1 MAAPFRP
8 FRTILRGGIGQD
20 GGVSPRDPD
29 PADEPDDDGAGE
41 TDDEA
46 LHWAGDEA
54 RGQAA
59 PRLRGA
65 GAASGPAAADLDEL
79 PEADAPRSPAERAL
93 LAGTIAFGL
102 VYLALS
108 IGWISS
114 AQLLI
119 YPGLDLLG
127 EVMWQ
132 FGEFLAMIAPA
143 LWFAAA
149 FTLTPGGTPRRGTKR
164 MLGLLAGALVLVPW
178 PALLFWIGS
187 TQ

>member
-1 MAAPFRP
+1 M
-8 FRTILRGGIGQD
+8 
-20 GGVSPRDPD
+20 SSRDPD
-29 PADEPDDDGAGE
+29 PADEP
-41 TDDEA
+41 DDEA

-59 PRLRGA
+59 PRLGEPNA
-65 GAASGPAAADLDEL
+65 TSAPAETEADALEE
-79 PEADAPRSPAERAL
+79 PDAPRSPAERVL

-114 AQLLI
+114 AQLLV
-119 YPGLDLLG
+119 YPSLDLLG
-127 EVMWQ
+127 EIMWQ

-149 FTLTPGGTPRRGTKR
+149 FTLTPAGTARRGTKR

-178 PALLFWIGS
+178 PALIFWIGS
-187 TQ
+187 MQ

>member
-1 MAAPFRP
+1 
-8 FRTILRGGIGQD
+8 
-20 GGVSPRDPD
+20 VSPRDVD
-29 PADEPDDDGAGE
+29 PPGDAHLDEPDD
-41 TDDEA
+41 EA
-46 LHWAGDEA
+46 LGWAGDEA

-59 PRLRGA
+59 PRLRDEV
-65 GAASGPAAADLDEL
+65 AASEAPDTDLDEL
-79 PEADAPRSPAERAL
+79 PDADAPRTPGERAL
-93 LAGTIAFGL
+93 LAGTVAFGL

-119 YPGLDLLG
+119 YPSLDLLG
-127 EVMWQ
+127 EIMWQ

-149 FTLTPGGTPRRGTKR
+149 FTLTSESVARRGRKR
-164 MLGLLAGALVLVPW
+164 MLGLLVGALVLVPW

>member
-1 MAAPFRP
+1 
-8 FRTILRGGIGQD
+8 
-20 GGVSPRDPD
+20 VSPRDLEPE
-29 PADEPDDDGAGE
+29 PDEP
-41 TDDEA
+41 DDEA

-59 PRLRGA
+59 PRLRDPDP
-65 GAASGPAAADLDEL
+65 ASASPAIE
-79 PEADAPRSPAERAL
+79 PEAPDETDAPRSPAERGL
-93 LAGTIAFGL
+93 LAGTVVFGL

-114 AQLLI
+114 AQLLV
-119 YPGLDLLG
+119 YPSLDLLG
-127 EVMWQ
+127 EIMWQ

-149 FTLTPGGTPRRGTKR
+149 FTLTPEGTPRRGTKR

-178 PALLFWIGS
+178 PALIFWIGS
-187 TQ
+187 MQ

>member
-1 MAAPFRP
+1 
-8 FRTILRGGIGQD
+8 
-20 GGVSPRDPD
+20 VSPRDLD
-29 PADEPDDDGAGE
+29 PPDDPDLV
-41 TDDEA
+41 DDDA

-59 PRLRGA
+59 PRLRDA
-65 GAASGPAAADLDEL
+65 GTASDAPEPEFDEL
-79 PEADAPRSPAERAL
+79 PDADAPRTPAERAL
-93 LAGTIAFGL
+93 LAGTIVFGL
-102 VYLALS
+102 AYLALS

-119 YPGLDLLG
+119 YPGVDLIG
-127 EVMWQ
+127 EIMWQ
-132 FGEFLAMIAPA
+132 FGEFLGMLAPA

-149 FTLTPGGTPRRGTKR
+149 FTLTSESVARRGRKR
-164 MLGLLAGALVLVPW
+164 MLGLLVGALVLVPW